1 MTNSYSTQGTPSI
14 AQLTDTQITNLQNN
28 NLLQYDSTAQAWKN
42 GNLDLSGQDVNLD
55 EIDCRVLRV
64 SETADIT
71 GRLANQGVASFV
83 NDEFIFQ
90 NGVSNLGDTL
100 YIDNVNNRIGI
111 GVSEPTE
118 DLELDGNIQLDTG
131 GVQRG
136 RVIFYDK
143 QNDHEHAEVDGLG
156 TGVNGGVLAF
166 YTKID
171 TGTVTEKLRIDDVGA
186 IGIGGANYGT
196 SGQVLTSGGSG
207 APVSWTTP
215 SGGGGGGITQYAT
228 FTYQPATEQSITTSF
243 KTLEYDTVNISGGS
257 DITLDITTNPG
268 RITLAS
274 TGVYNI
280 SYWSTS
286 TLVGGTA
293 RLIQESSLFVNP
305 ATGTFSQEIG
315 TKTFTYSRQSA
326 DPENTAS
333 CTYLLNVSASNT
345 QIELRFKTIDGSVNG
360 RMKSECCGIT
370 IMKIA

>member
-14 AQLTDTQITNLQNN
+14 AQLTDTIITNLQNN

-42 GNLDLSGQDVNLD
+42 GSLDLSGQDINVD

-100 YIDNVNNRIGI
+100 YIDNVNN
-111 GVSEPTE
+111 
-118 DLELDGNIQLDTG
+118 
-131 GVQRG
+131 
-136 RVIFYDK
+136 
-143 QNDHEHAEVDGLG
+143 
-156 TGVNGGVLAF
+156 
-166 YTKID
+166 
-171 TGTVTEKLRIDDVGA
+171 A
-186 IGIGGANYGT
+186 IGINGENYGT
-196 SGQVLTSGGSG
+196 AGQVLTSGGSG
-207 APVSWTTP
+207 SAVSWTTP
-215 SGGGGGGITQYAT
+215 SAGGGGITQYAT

-243 KTLEYDTVNISGGS
+243 KTLEYDTVNTTGGS
-257 DITLDITTNPG
+257 DIILDATNNVG

-286 TLVGGTA
+286 TLVGGSA

-326 DPENTAS
+326 DPENTAG

-370 IMKIA
+370 IIKIA

>member
-14 AQLTDTQITNLQNN
+14 AQLTDTIITNLQNN

-131 GVQRG
+131 GAQRG

-186 IGIGGANYGT
+186 IGIGGSNYGT

-215 SGGGGGGITQYAT
+215 SAGGGGITQYAT
-228 FTYQPATEQSITTSF
+228 FTYQPTTEQIVSNTFTA
-243 KTLEYDTVNISGGS
+243 LQYDTVNTTGGS
-257 DITLDITTNPG
+257 DIILDATNNVG
-268 RITLAS
+268 RITLAT
-274 TGVYNI
+274 TGVYMIN
-280 SYWSTS
+280 YYSTGYVYTQS
-286 TLVGGTA
+286 GRVITECM
-293 RLIQESSLFVNP
+293 IFVNP
-305 ATGTFSQEIG
+305 NTGTFSEEVG
-315 TKTFTYSRQSA
+315 TGSFCYLRQSS
-326 DPENTAS
+326 DPENTS
-333 CTYLLNVSASNT
+333 GISYLLNVSASNT
-345 QIELRFKTIDGSVNG
+345 QIELRFKTADLVN
-360 RMKSECCGIT
+360 RAKMKSKYCGIT
-370 IMKIA
+370 ITKIA

>member
-1 MTNSYSTQGTPSI
+1 MSGIYSTKQPELS
-14 AQLTDTQITNLQNN
+14 QLNDVNTVGVSNGDI
-28 NLLQYDSTAQAWKN
+28 LQYNN
-42 GNLDLSGQDVNLD
+42 GVWYSGGIDLTGLDINVD

-71 GRLANQGVASFV
+71 GRLATVGVASFV

-111 GVSEPTE
+111 GVPVPTE

-131 GVQRG
+131 GAQRG

-186 IGIGGANYGT
+186 IGIGGANFGT

-215 SGGGGGGITQYAT
+215 SGGGGGITQYAT
-228 FTYQPATEQSITTSF
+228 FTYQPTTEQSITTSF
-243 KTLEYDTVNISGGS
+243 KTLEYDTTNTLGGS
-257 DITLDITTNPG
+257 DITLNITTNPG
-268 RITLAS
+268 RITLAT
-274 TGVYNI
+274 TGIYNI
-280 SYWSTS
+280 SYWSTG
-286 TLVGGTA
+286 TLVAGSA
-293 RLIQESSLFVNP
+293 RMIQESSIFVNP
-305 ATGTFSQEIG
+305 NTGTFTQEVG

-326 DPENTAS
+326 DPENSSS
-333 CTYLLNVSASNT
+333 CTYLLNVSAVNT
-345 QIELRFKTIDGSVNG
+345 QIELRFKTADATVNG

-370 IMKIA
+370 IVKIA